1 MNTRIRKINENIKA
15 VKRDTETEIRKLVA
29 REDRVIGGNRNK
41 KIRLFRVE
49 ARSETYKKQI
59 KQCIVKIDNLTKKY
73 AETDPKTQ
81 SDENFLNNIN
91 WRDQDLKH
99 VPKIDPLDCFTT
111 VGNIQPPLT
120 NDEIEAL
127 ALGPKFCL
135 TPDLSDEAMEVALG
149 ENKVKRIWNDMTEKY
164 VCEDDDKDNN
174 ADETPE
180 TCI

>member
-73 AETDPKTQ
+73 VESDPKTQ
-81 SDENFLNNIN
+81 SDENFLN
-91 WRDQDLKH
+91 KT
-99 VPKIDPLDCFTT
+99 KIS
-111 VGNIQPPLT
+111 NMSQ
-120 NDEIEAL
+120 
-127 ALGPKFCL
+127 K
-135 TPDLSDEAMEVALG
+135 
-149 ENKVKRIWNDMTEKY
+149 
-164 VCEDDDKDNN
+164 
-174 ADETPE
+174 
-180 TCI
+180 

>member
-135 TPDLSDEAMEVALG
+135 TPDLPDEAMEVALG